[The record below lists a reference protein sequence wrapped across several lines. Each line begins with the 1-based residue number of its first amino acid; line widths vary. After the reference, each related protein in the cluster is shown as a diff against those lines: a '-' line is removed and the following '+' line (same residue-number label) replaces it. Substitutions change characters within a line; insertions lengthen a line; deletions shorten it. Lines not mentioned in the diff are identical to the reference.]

1 MKCKLCTFCIFDSPS
16 NACLILSSQ
25 QPLGWATLCK
35 LIWYSVQGRPKKREK
50 WGNTDVVGNPSDIRK
65 QTGHRSRWEA
75 IHGLQQIAHCLY
87 VQYEIANTSPFGMR
101 KTAQTDCTCIQWTW
115 PQCSDIPEG
124 HMRRGWSGSSN
135 WMMLASSKSG
145 PIRIL
150 PIFRDE
156 CVYVALPCWNL
167 SVAPSNQ
174 SQGGGGSKHSLS
186 YFCISFVSIVLKVL
200 MERMCHSIY
209 LKFQ

>member
-35 LIWYSVQGRPKKREK
+35 LIWYSVQGRSKKREK
-50 WGNTDVVGNPSDIRK
+50 WGNTKTFDVLGNPAPVLVELGYSRKK

-87 VQYEIANTSPFGMR
+87 VQYEIANTSPFGVR

-115 PQCSDIPEG
+115 PQFSDIPEG

-145 PIRIL
+145 PQ
-150 PIFRDE
+150 PT
-156 CVYVALPCWNL
+156 CKVWQGPCL
-167 SVAPSNQ
+167 V
-174 SQGGGGSKHSLS
+174 
-186 YFCISFVSIVLKVL
+186 V
-200 MERMCHSIY
+200 
-209 LKFQ
+209 